1 MVQPVLLF
9 KTGDVAALGNDAA
22 VAVAAAAGLTH
33 VEADFVLT
41 ADSSQVEVRGEHTGS
56 HVAHLGT
63 DDVPGTGVEFFL
75 DAVSRELD
83 DTAGHVFVLVAG
95 VAPDG
100 AEPCGT
106 LTELGNVP
114 LIVVSADV
122 GVVGVIAGAGGHVE
136 AVRGLGDGGGAFLP
150 VRLEDA
156 HELEQVRGERGNV
169 TDAELVGV
177 FLVDQFA
184 PGRFDSLVFG
194 DDRFQCHN
202 SFLPLCLGHVL
213 YRHHYKTRMVN
224 RPSDKA
230 FGFGDALP
238 YTLYGSVTKV
248 WKDCLWRCTT
258 SFVTI
263 GYGRRGCP

>member
-1 MVQPVLLF
+1 MEPVLLR
-9 KTGDVAALGNDAA
+9 KAGDIPALGHDTA
-22 VAVAAAAGLTH
+22 VAVAATSGLAH

-41 ADSSQVEVRGEHTGS
+41 AFGGQVEVRGEHAGG
-56 HVAHLGT
+56 HVAHFRT
-63 DDVPGTGVEFFL
+63 DDVPRTGVELFL

-83 DTAGHVFVLVAG
+83 DAAGHVFVLVAR

-100 AEPCGT
+100 AEPGGT
-106 LTELGNVP
+106 LTKLGDVP

-184 PGRFDSLVFG
+184 PGRFNSLILG
-194 DDRFQCHN
+194 DDRF
-202 SFLPLCLGHVL
+202 
-213 YRHHYKTRMVN
+213 
-224 RPSDKA
+224 
-230 FGFGDALP
+230 
-238 YTLYGSVTKV
+238 
-248 WKDCLWRCTT
+248 
-258 SFVTI
+258 
-263 GYGRRGCP
+263 